1 RPTPRGCGSK
11 RTRGVRPISM
21 SPGCCTTSP
30 STPSRGRSHMNW
42 NRILVPRWLLGLALA
57 VAVTAAVLSC
67 ADPSPV
73 AVVPPALTAQRAAAH
88 GLISCTPLP
97 YDSVTKVIGPEGG
110 WLVAG
115 GHVLL
120 VDSRALSSRLTITSV
135 AASDTLN
142 LVRFQPEGLRFK
154 RGTHGIGALVATNLD
169 NCNVHPNQVLHIA
182 HVSDSLAILDFLQSP
197 TGCDTLIVIKY
208 KTYLGS
214 LWIAGLLR
222 HFWNSAVA
230 GSVRGL

>member
-1 RPTPRGCGSK
+1 
-11 RTRGVRPISM
+11 
-21 SPGCCTTSP
+21 
-30 STPSRGRSHMNW
+30 
-42 NRILVPRWLLGLALA
+42 
-57 VAVTAAVLSC
+57 
-67 ADPSPV
+67 
-73 AVVPPALTAQRAAAH
+73 
-88 GLISCTPLP
+88 
-97 YDSVTKVIGPEGG
+97 VIGPEGG
-110 WLVAG
+110 WLVAS

-120 VDSRALSSRLTITSV
+120 VDSLALSSPVSITAV

-154 RGTHGIGALVATNLD
+154 SGTHGIGALVATNLD

-197 TGCDTLIVIKY
+197 TGSDTLIVIKY

-222 HFWNSAVA
+222 HFSNYAVA
-230 GSVRGL
+230 W

>member
-1 RPTPRGCGSK
+1 
-11 RTRGVRPISM
+11 
-21 SPGCCTTSP
+21 
-30 STPSRGRSHMNW
+30 
-42 NRILVPRWLLGLALA
+42 LLGLALA

-110 WLVAG
+110 WLVAS

-120 VDSRALSSRLTITSV
+120 VDSLALSSPVSITAV

-154 RGTHGIGALVATNLD
+154 PGTHGIGALVATNLD
-169 NCNVHPNQVLHIA
+169 NCNVHPNQVLQVA
-182 HVSDSLAILDFLQSP
+182 HVSDSLNILDFLPSV
-197 TGCDTLIVIKY
+197 TGSDSVVVTKY

-214 LWIAGLLR
+214 LWVGGLLR
-222 HFWNSAVA
+222 HFSNYAVA
-230 GSVRGL
+230 W